1 MLGYF
6 LQCHSGKSWNQQ
18 YDVSLYYVAHSQ
30 NWICSSSDSWP
41 KCLFTGLDLC
51 MTSFQF
57 QPSVS
62 LLRISPSTST
72 SQVCPN
78 GKKQRLLSLRGT
90 NNHQRSSLLPGT
102 IFLQLPYLKRKQ
114 SSGQQ
119 RRRRNSTTSNSQGPF
134 GGDESVGY
142 YWAYNTML
150 TKSWRTGV
158 LGDEKLADRLLRDF
172 SDFCANRDSRLL
184 TFWDSCQEKMNAS
197 TPWLRGRL
205 GGAGPCRCRMSFA
218 PLKYFELKLCFTN
231 VLCPL
236 TNLWVSPS
244 YTQPWLK

>member
-1 MLGYF
+1 MF
-6 LQCHSGKSWNQQ
+6 TF
-18 YDVSLYYVAHSQ
+18 
-30 NWICSSSDSWP
+30 IM
-41 KCLFTGLDLC
+41 FTGLDLR

-78 GKKQRLLSLRGT
+78 GKIKITVTDRNQQSSALV
-90 NNHQRSSLLPGT
+90 SLLPGT

-172 SDFCANRDSRLL
+172 SDFCANKDNRLL
-184 TFWDSCQEKMNAS
+184 TFWDSCQEKMNTS
-197 TPWLRGRL
+197 TP
-205 GGAGPCRCRMSFA
+205 
-218 PLKYFELKLCFTN
+218 
-231 VLCPL
+231 
-236 TNLWVSPS
+236 
-244 YTQPWLK
+244 